1 MYEIIKVN
9 RHYMGGAC
17 VTREKT
23 IAFVKTID
31 RVLEIAERKGA
42 DLDEVREELT
52 TYGVTCFRG
61 YMVSEMTERRA

>member
-9 RHYMGGAC
+9 RYYRDGAC
-17 VTREKT
+17 VTSEKT
-23 IAFVKTID
+23 IGFAKTLD

-42 DLDEVREELT
+42 DLDEVMDELAM
-52 TYGVTCFRG
+52 YGVTCFRG